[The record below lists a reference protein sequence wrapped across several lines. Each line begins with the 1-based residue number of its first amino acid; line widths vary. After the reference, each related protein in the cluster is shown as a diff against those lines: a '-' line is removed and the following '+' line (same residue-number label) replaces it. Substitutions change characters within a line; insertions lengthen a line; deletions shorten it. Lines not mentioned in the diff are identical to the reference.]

1 MALKY
6 APRIKESTTTTG
18 TGIYTLSGTLTGY
31 RTFLDGLGDYDINTF
46 YVCTDGGANWEF
58 GVGTLQNDSGPKLA
72 RTSVFASSNSNEAV
86 DWAAGVKEIAC
97 EFPYRLLEAL
107 QGGYHGAFETGAG
120 NVIEASQT
128 LGLGRNLSISGGG
141 GQVVIV
147 GDSIDILDVGNV
159 YALGQDLRARRGA
172 GLLLSTGKAASN
184 GDTQTTLA
192 VRNVTTT
199 DATTTG
205 VTDSVLDS
213 FSGYDATIA
222 YVVDVVARQVGG
234 VSGTVG
240 DSKWIRLEFLIKYAT
255 TPTLTLIGSVTT
267 TTLAASAGA
276 SAWTA
281 TVDVAE
287 ANAIRV
293 TGEVDKD
300 ILWMVTLRGLELGY
314 VAP

>member
-6 APRIKESTTTTG
+6 APRIKEATTTTG

-31 RTFLDGLGDYDINTF
+31 RTFLDGLGAYDTRTF

-58 GVGTLQNDSGPKLA
+58 GVGTLQDYSGPKLE
-72 RTSVFASSNSNEAV
+72 RTSVFASSNSGSAV

-97 EFPYRLLEAL
+97 EFPYLLLEAL
-107 QGGYHGAFETGAG
+107 QGGSHGAFGTGAG
-120 NVIEASQT
+120 NVIEAAQT

-141 GQVVIV
+141 GQVAAV
-147 GDSIDILDVGNV
+147 GDAIDILDVGNV
-159 YALGQDLRARRGA
+159 YALGQELRARRGS

-192 VRNVTTT
+192 VRNVTTM

-205 VTDSVLDS
+205 VNDSVLS
-213 FSGYDATIA
+213 PFSGYDATLA

-234 VSGTVG
+234 ESGTVG

-287 ANAIRV
+287 SNAIRV
-293 TGEVDKD
+293 TGEDDKD
-300 ILWMVTLRGLELGY
+300 ILWMATLRGLELGY